1 MRILLVIFG
10 LVLTTISCKKESD
23 KVDSENVIVFQASGN
38 ITAEMDEFRQTIG
51 GNLNSAPGASDGRR
65 EIDWD
70 GVPDELLE
78 QDLPLDFFNPTAPES
93 PAVRQRGLV
102 YPSGAGAAGFQ
113 VSNNSFAAV
122 NSQASPSFNAFSGAN
137 TFANVRAK
145 AWDMKFQVPGKNIDA
160 SVKAFG
166 LVLSGV
172 DLPNSTSLE
181 FFNGSKSLGK
191 FFAPAHDSSSSF
203 SFLGVYFKNEKVT
216 SITVNHQG
224 ILIDGEADI
233 SDGGSKDLIVLDD
246 FVYSEPIE

>member
-10 LVLTTISCKKESD
+10 LVLTTISCKKEND
-23 KVDSENVIVFQASGN
+23 KVDSENVIVFQASGS
-38 ITAEMDEFRQTIG
+38 ITTEMDKFRQTIG
-51 GNLNSAPGASDGRR
+51 GNLNTAPGASDGRR

-70 GVPDELLE
+70 GVPAELLE
-78 QDLPLDFFNPTAPES
+78 TDLPLDFFNPTAPES
-93 PAVRQRGLV
+93 PAIRQRGLT
-102 YPSGAGAAGFQ
+102 YPSGASGFQ

-122 NSQASPSFNAFSGAN
+122 NSQASSSFNAFSGNN
-137 TFANVRAK
+137 TFANVRSK
-145 AWDMKFQVPGKNIDA
+145 AWDMKFQIPGKNIDA
-160 SVKAFG
+160 TVKAFG

-172 DLPNSTSLE
+172 DQPNSTSLE

-191 FFAPAHDSSSSF
+191 FFAPPHDSSSSF

-233 SDGGSKDLIVLDD
+233 SNGGSNDLIVLDD

>member
-1 MRILLVIFG
+1 MKLLLIIFG
-10 LVLTTISCKKESD
+10 LVFTAISCKKDND
-23 KVDSENVIVFQASGN
+23 KVEFDDVIVFQASGN

-51 GNLNSAPGASDGRR
+51 GSLNTVPGASGGRR

-70 GVPDELLE
+70 GVPAELIE
-78 QDLPLDFFNPTAPES
+78 KDLPLDFFNPTAPES
-93 PAVRQRGLV
+93 PAIRQRGLV
-102 YPSGAGAAGFQ
+102 YPSGSGVAGFQ

-122 NSQASPSFNAFSGAN
+122 NSQASSSFNAFSGAN

-160 SVKAFG
+160 AVKAFG

-172 DLPNSTSLE
+172 DQPNSTSLE

-191 FFAPAHDSSSSF
+191 FFAPPHDSSSSF

-233 SDGGSKDLIVLDD
+233 SNGGSKDLIVLDD
-246 FVYSEPIE
+246 FLYSEPIE

>member
-10 LVLTTISCKKESD
+10 LVLTTISCKKENEKSD
-23 KVDSENVIVFQASGN
+23 AENVIVFEASGN
-38 ITAEMDEFRQTIG
+38 INAELDAFRQTIG
-51 GNLNSAPGASDGRR
+51 GGLNVAPGASGGRR

-70 GVPDELLE
+70 GVPAQMLE

-93 PAVRQRGLV
+93 PAIRQRGLT
-102 YPSGAGAAGFQ
+102 YPSGSAGFQ
-113 VSNNSFAAV
+113 VSNNSFASI
-122 NSQASPSFNAFSGAN
+122 NSQASASFSPFSGAN

-145 AWDMKFQVPGKNIDA
+145 AWDMKFQIPGQNIDA
-160 SVKAFG
+160 SVNAFG

-181 FFNGSKSLGK
+181 FFNGSRSLGK
-191 FFAPAHDSSSSF
+191 FFAPTHDATSSF

-216 SITVNHQG
+216 SITVTHQG
-224 ILIDGEADI
+224 ILSDGEADV
-233 SDGGSKDLIVLDD
+233 SSGGSKDLIVLDD